1 MSAIIYYINNMIYER
16 HHLLEI
22 ILWHNEDGTF
32 REIRNSRARL
42 REFGIYDDWKL
53 CITIPRSEH
62 CKLHMTGRYV
72 SPETRAKMS
81 LNNCSKRKEIS
92 EARNAKNRGQ
102 KRTEE
107 TKQKLRDA
115 WKRRKLRKS

>member
-1 MSAIIYYINNMIYER
+1 MIYER

-22 ILWHNEDGTF
+22 ILWPNGDGTF
-32 REIRNSRARL
+32 REIRNSRAQL
-42 REFGIYDDWKL
+42 RALGIYYDFKM

-62 CKLHMTGRYV
+62 CRLHMTGRYV

-81 LNNCSKRKEIS
+81 ANNCSKRKEIS
-92 EARNAKNRGQ
+92 ELVRKKNTGQ

-107 TKQKLRDA
+107 TKAKLREI
-115 WKRRKLRKS
+115 WRLRKEKKRAVK